1 MPMFLS
7 AACSVNNPLARKR
20 KVSLQQLAQ
29 QDWVLVPIGSQTR
42 NAFDQA
48 FIQNGI
54 VPPAPLIESRSF
66 FSNFLMVGSTHLLT
80 LAPSVAIQRYAKLNI
95 VSPIHCPP
103 WPGSSSPLLFI
114 CKHAKIGL
122 ASIQQFQNALSTA
135 AKQLTR

>member
-1 MPMFLS
+1 MDTTNFTPEDIQELSFVPLMPMFLS

-54 VPPAPLIESRSF
+54 VTPDPLIESRSF
-66 FSNFLMVGSTHLLT
+66 FSNFLMVGSTHIVK
-80 LAPSVAIQRYAKLNI
+80 LAASVAIQRYDKLNI
-95 VSPIHCPP
+95 VSTINCT
-103 WPGSSSPLLFI
+103 
-114 CKHAKIGL
+114 
-122 ASIQQFQNALSTA
+122 Q
-135 AKQLTR
+135 

>member
-1 MPMFLS
+1 MDTTNVTPEDIQELSVVPLMPMFLS

-80 LAPSVAIQRYAKLNI
+80 LAPSVADRTSV
-95 VSPIHCPP
+95 VSVQSVFVRVHLGCLGI
-103 WPGSSSPLLFI
+103 
-114 CKHAKIGL
+114 
-122 ASIQQFQNALSTA
+122 
-135 AKQLTR
+135 